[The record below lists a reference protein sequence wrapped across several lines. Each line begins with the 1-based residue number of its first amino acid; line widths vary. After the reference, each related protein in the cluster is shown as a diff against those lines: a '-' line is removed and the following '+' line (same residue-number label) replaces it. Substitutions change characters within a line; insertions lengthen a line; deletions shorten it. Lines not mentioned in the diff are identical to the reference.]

1 MKLGIILS
9 VVLVLL
15 VSVIGTVAYRG
26 IADDP
31 TSRTAPEK
39 LVKVALPAGLPAV
52 FTPDE
57 PNADATPAYQQAVA
71 YYKAHTKELDPQKF
85 SARAADELAALL
97 ITGLKA
103 GKVSTPLFDDMIP
116 VVPGALPEF
125 GDALEVIPAVVLGRA
140 AQLEK
145 AGDKAGAELATLAV
159 FAFSQRLF
167 ENSVRLYIR
176 NVGLGNL
183 PAAGMQLYPLL
194 DGQPAKQEAL
204 AKWGTAV
211 ESIGKSWDERLQ
223 FVLGVRPQ
231 IADLIVL
238 ATKDPEM
245 TFRLEAVLKLGVMK
259 FNAGGRGNRRVLAD
273 AIETLKNDPDPVIAY
288 AAKAADE
295 FTIEQMRK
303 MK

>member
-9 VVLVLL
+9 LVLVLL
-15 VSVIGTVAYRG
+15 LTVVGTVAYRG

-39 LVKVALPAGLPAV
+39 LVKVSLSAGLPAV

-57 PNADATPAYQQAVA
+57 PNADATPLYQQAVA
-71 YYKAHTKELDPQKF
+71 YYKSHTKELDPQKF
-85 SARAADELAALL
+85 SARAADELATLL
-97 ITGLKA
+97 ISAMKA

-125 GDALEVIPAVVLGRA
+125 GDALEVIPAVVLSRA

-183 PAAGMQLYPLL
+183 PAAGAQLYPML
-194 DGQPAKQEAL
+194 DGQADRQEAL

-211 ESIGKSWDERLQ
+211 ETMGKAWDERLQ

-238 ATKDPEM
+238 ALKDPEM

-273 AIETLKNDPDPVIAY
+273 AIAELQKDPDPIIAY
-288 AAKAADE
+288 AAKAADD

>member
-9 VVLVLL
+9 VVLVIL
-15 VSVIGTVAYRG
+15 VSVVGTIAYRG

-31 TSRTAPEK
+31 TPRTAPEK

-57 PNADATPAYQQAVA
+57 PSADATPVYQQAVA

-85 SARAADELAALL
+85 NSRAADELAALL
-97 ITGLKA
+97 VTGMKA
-103 GKVSTPLFDDMIP
+103 GKVSTPLFDEMIP

-145 AGDKAGAELATLAV
+145 AGDKAGAELNTLAV

-194 DGQPAKQEAL
+194 DDQPAKQEAL
-204 AKWGTAV
+204 AKWGKAV
-211 ESIGKSWDERLQ
+211 EGIGKTWDDRLQ
-223 FVLGVRPQ
+223 FVLSVRPQ

-238 ATKDPEM
+238 SLHDQDM

-273 AIETLKNDPDPVIAY
+273 AIATLQNDPDPVIAY

-303 MK
+303 IK